1 MSEVTDAL
9 EMAMEALRKSKYKSH
24 QGSTAWLACKRALEN
39 YKPLSD
45 ATIRAIDK
53 DIDPK
58 IKLEV
63 GKMMFAR
70 AIEQAHGIGKR
81 K

>member
-1 MSEVTDAL
+1 MNEVTEAL
-9 EMAMEALRKSKYKSH
+9 VMAMEALRKSKYKSN
-24 QGSTAWLACKRALEN
+24 QGATAWLACKRVLEN

-45 ATIRAIDK
+45 AAIRAIDK

-58 IKLEV
+58 LDLEV

-70 AIEQAHGIGKR
+70 AIERAHGIGKR